1 MKFDRV
7 MDFALEN
14 DRAQLGGAQQAAA
27 TAAASQYPIFMMA
40 MVFITAK
47 EVSQQNENRKSN
59 PSPPLNT
66 CPRHYFVYVSIIL
79 RKYVSRRSGS
89 IKEHMRTVLTATS
102 LQSKQSDQAP

>member
-47 EVSQQNENRKSN
+47 EVSQQNNENRKSN
-59 PSPPLNT
+59 KSISSVEYMPKTLFCLRVHQVSPS
-66 CPRHYFVYVSIIL
+66 
-79 RKYVSRRSGS
+79 
-89 IKEHMRTVLTATS
+89 
-102 LQSKQSDQAP
+102 